1 MELPNYKNGSIVN
14 LMSSIGKALG
24 AKPIYEELSLLPAK
38 DLKDAKNIVLI
49 VLDGLGYEY
58 LKNKNSILNKG
69 LKGKI
74 TSVIPS
80 TTAAAITTFVTG
92 VAPQQHA
99 ITGWFMHF
107 KELGV
112 VSTILYFKPRMEGQ
126 PFTAQ
131 GVKVE
136 DILDTRCFSEKI
148 KTSSYMVTHA
158 EIIDS
163 DFLKANSKSS
173 KILGHKT
180 LGDFFLQIRKAID
193 SHAGRKYIY
202 AYWSKFDSVSH
213 EYGTNSKEAKKHF
226 LEIDKKINS
235 FINDIKGTNTT
246 LIITA
251 DHGFIDTTKKRIIK
265 LEDHPK
271 LKECLTLPFCGEPRL
286 VYCYVHPGKA
296 KQFEIYVKNKLN
308 RFCSLHKSEEI
319 INKNYFGLFKPNP
332 RLMDRVGDYVLIMKE
347 NYVFIDK
354 VLKEERHF
362 YIGNHGGVSKEEMYV
377 PLIVFS
383 G

>member
-226 LEIDKKINS
+226 LEIAMFY
-235 FINDIKGTNTT
+235 FI
-246 LIITA
+246 
-251 DHGFIDTTKKRIIK
+251 
-265 LEDHPK
+265 
-271 LKECLTLPFCGEPRL
+271 
-286 VYCYVHPGKA
+286 
-296 KQFEIYVKNKLN
+296 
-308 RFCSLHKSEEI
+308 
-319 INKNYFGLFKPNP
+319 
-332 RLMDRVGDYVLIMKE
+332 
-347 NYVFIDK
+347 
-354 VLKEERHF
+354 
-362 YIGNHGGVSKEEMYV
+362 
-377 PLIVFS
+377 
-383 G
+383 